1 MFKEPIRG
9 YPSSA
14 QCTQKGV
21 VNTDRRTVSCF
32 KYTARAAMKRVVK
45 NIRSK
50 RIIET
55 ICVALAGA
63 GIASYVTLV
72 SLLTQKESSDVA
84 RVAQAALT
92 KGPSQTQASLV
103 RQQQTKFV
111 SEIIRLHNP
120 KHSNVEPT
128 ARLIVE
134 ESAKAKVDPL
144 FVAAVIRSESMFK
157 PSAIS
162 PRGAKGLMQIMP
174 ATGRYVS
181 ERENITLGKT
191 ADLHDPTTNLRVGI
205 AYLKYLDR
213 MFKGNRERM
222 LIAYNWGPAN
232 VKLALRGNARTPS
245 ESVTYAKKILAAH
258 REWRTRFSMLAAN
271 VRFDDSMLG

>member
-1 MFKEPIRG
+1 
-9 YPSSA
+9 
-14 QCTQKGV
+14 
-21 VNTDRRTVSCF
+21 
-32 KYTARAAMKRVVK
+32 MKRVVK

-55 ICVALAGA
+55 LCVAFAGA
-63 GIASYVTLV
+63 GIVSYATLV
-72 SLLTQKESSDVA
+72 SLLTQKGASDVA
-84 RVAQAALT
+84 QVARLALT
-92 KGPSQTQASLV
+92 RSYSDTRANVSLV

-120 KHSNVEPT
+120 KHSNIEPT

-144 FVAAVIRSESMFK
+144 FVAAVIRSESMFRQ
-157 PSAIS
+157 SAIS
-162 PRGAKGLMQIMP
+162 PRGATGLMQIMP

-181 ERENITLGKT
+181 ERENLALGNA

-258 REWRTRFSMLAAN
+258 REWRARFSMLAAN
-271 VRFDDSMLG
+271 VRVDDSMLG

>member
-1 MFKEPIRG
+1 
-9 YPSSA
+9 
-14 QCTQKGV
+14 
-21 VNTDRRTVSCF
+21 
-32 KYTARAAMKRVVK
+32 MKRVVK

-92 KGPSQTQASLV
+92 KSSSQTQASVV

-258 REWRTRFSMLAAN
+258 REWRTRFSMFAAN

>member
-21 VNTDRRTVSCF
+21 VNTDRRTISCF

-103 RQQQTKFV
+103 RQQQTKFG